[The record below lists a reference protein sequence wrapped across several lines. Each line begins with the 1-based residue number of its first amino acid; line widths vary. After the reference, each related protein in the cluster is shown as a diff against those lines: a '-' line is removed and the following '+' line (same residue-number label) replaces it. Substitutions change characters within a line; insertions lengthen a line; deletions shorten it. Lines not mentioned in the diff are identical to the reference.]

1 VFYSNRYPTF
11 ETTMRI
17 TLFSLLILL
26 IGCNGK
32 PTKGSCDFEFFE
44 KTSGIKFSNNVEIVN
59 CGDSFEGDI
68 WVHLQF
74 AKEDASDFISKME
87 FHSYSS
93 AAEYLEEDT
102 NKILPFFPDDD
113 SIEIFEQNMSV
124 EYVEIPKTDLTF
136 ITTISK
142 EKQYLT
148 YVLNFESG
156 MFWGHIA
163 YPDWSGDF

>member
-1 VFYSNRYPTF
+1 
-11 ETTMRI
+11 MRI

-26 IGCNGK
+26 ISCNGK

-44 KTSGIKFSNNVEIVN
+44 KTSGIKFPNNVGIIN
-59 CGDSFEGDI
+59 CGDSLEGDV

-74 AKEDASDFISKME
+74 TKEDASDFISKMD

-93 AAEYLEEDT
+93 AAEYIEEDT
-102 NKILPFFPDDD
+102 DKILPFFPDND
-113 SIEIFEQNMSV
+113 SIETFEQNMS
-124 EYVEIPKTDLTF
+124 EKYVEIPKTDLTF
-136 ITTISK
+136 IANISK
-142 EKQYLT
+142 EEQYLT
-148 YVLNFESG
+148 YILNVESG